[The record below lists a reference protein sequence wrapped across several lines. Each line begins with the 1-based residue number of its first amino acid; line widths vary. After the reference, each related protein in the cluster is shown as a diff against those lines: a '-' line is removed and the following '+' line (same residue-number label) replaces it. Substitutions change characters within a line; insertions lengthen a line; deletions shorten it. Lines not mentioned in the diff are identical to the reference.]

1 MRENWR
7 LPNPPVF
14 LLSLRSS
21 LFDPFLPFLA
31 VLTFFLDSLRLSPGT
46 ETHLKF
52 SFLVFPIIYFYND
65 CCLFDVF
72 K

>member
-31 VLTFFLDSLRLSPGT
+31 VLTFFLDSLI
-46 ETHLKF
+46 KF
-52 SFLVFPIIYFYND
+52 GILCGIFILE
-65 CCLFDVF
+65 LAR
-72 K
+72 